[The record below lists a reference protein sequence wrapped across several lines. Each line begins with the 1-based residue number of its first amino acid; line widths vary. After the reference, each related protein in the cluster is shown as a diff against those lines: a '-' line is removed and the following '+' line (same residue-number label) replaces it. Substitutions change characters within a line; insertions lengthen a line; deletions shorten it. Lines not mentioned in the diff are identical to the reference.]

1 MAGGKE
7 DSLKGVQPQI
17 DVVARMLNGLRS
29 SLKNNVAS
37 AEKIT

>member
-1 MAGGKE
+1 MDKRTDG
-7 DSLKGVQPQI
+7 LKDIQPQI